1 MKRKRSVIIP
11 MNQLIIQ
18 SSISPPKEFVVNL
31 QPYVEL
37 YKKKNRYNLSPYLYS
52 IYSQNK
58 LVKHH
63 I

>member
-11 MNQLIIQ
+11 MNQQIL
-18 SSISPPKEFVVNL
+18 STPAVPKQFTVNL
-31 QPYVEL
+31 QPYIEI